1 MNAFKRISTLTGW
14 AVFAIAAIV
23 YFFSVERTGSLW
35 DCGEFILGAYKLQV
49 VHPPGAP
56 LFILI
61 GRMFTWIAE
70 LLSND
75 PADIAFAVNLMSGIC
90 TAFAAAFVAW
100 ITINLGKMALVGRDQ
115 APDQAQN
122 IALAASGLV
131 GGLTTAFATSIWF
144 SAVEGEVYAM
154 STFFTTL
161 VVWATVKWY
170 IHPDDPKQDRWLV
183 FAIFMAGLSMGVHLL
198 SILTFP
204 ALAIFYYLKKYK
216 DHTLLGMGIAAAVGV
231 GVIGFIQSVVIVGI
245 PKLWSAFELF
255 TVNTLGLGLHSGL
268 IPTILLI
275 AAVFFF
281 ALRFA
286 HRRNN
291 GLLQRIIVSAMLIVI
306 AFTAYGVV
314 VIRANVSTPVN
325 MNNPDNAMRLIPY
338 LNREQYGERALLRG
352 PQFDVDRPVSYDF
365 KDRYDWTGDR
375 YEVVT
380 QKITPEYADNDKV
393 LFPRMG
399 DPTQGRPSLYKMWMG
414 LDPQKP
420 LPPGRPNMGD
430 NLTFFWKYQFNWM
443 YWRYFFWNF
452 AGRQNGDQGYYPWDK
467 SAGHWISGIPFIDEA
482 KLGNQSELPQNW
494 KQAEGRNT
502 YYMLPFL
509 FGLLGL
515 FFHAKKRKND
525 FVALL
530 GLFVITG
537 IGIIIYSNQPPNEPR
552 ERDYVLAGSIFTYSI
567 WVGMGVL
574 ALFNILRERAKM
586 SGMVAAVLAGALTF
600 SAPLIMVAENFDD
613 HSRRLNTGARDYAVN
628 FLESCAENAVVF
640 TYGDND
646 TYPLWYAQEVEG
658 IRTDVRV
665 INLSLIAVDW
675 YIDLL
680 RRRINDSPALNLTIS
695 QEGYRGRKRNQ
706 VMWPGQAR
714 VPQATLDQFMQF
726 LSEKHELPLQGG
738 QKTETYMPTQNVF
751 IPVDKQEVYNAG
763 VLTQADSAKIV
774 DRIPLNLSGKHYLT
788 KDEVAI
794 LDIISSNIWERPI
807 YFAVTIRPEKMMG
820 LQDYTQLEGMALRL
834 IPVRSN
840 SVGNLGVIGSGRVA
854 PDIVYENV
862 MNDFRWGNFDKYDLF
877 VDESYGPSVQ
887 SLYLLMRR
895 TADAFLQ
902 RGDTQKAIDLA
913 DKYFEAFPAMNFEYD
928 YQTFAM
934 IDIYVRAEA
943 YDKAKP
949 HMRLLADHLVDRLEF
964 YDSLS
969 PNILS
974 SSYSDSQQ
982 RDMYAVRALTQATT
996 EMGDTELQERFQAL
1010 FAPYMP
1016 QQNQGQQPQQLLRD

>member
-14 AVFAIAAIV
+14 AVFAISAIV

-56 LFILI
+56 LFILV
-61 GRMFTWIAE
+61 GRMFTWVAE
-70 LLSND
+70 IFSND

-100 ITINLGKMALVGRDQ
+100 ITINLGKMALIGRDQ

-231 GVIGFIQSVVIVGI
+231 GIIGFIQAVVIVGI

-255 TVNTLGLGLHSGL
+255 TVNTLGMGLHSGL

-314 VIRANVSTPVN
+314 VIRANASTPVN

-352 PQFDVDRPVSYDF
+352 PQFNVDRPASYDF

-399 DPTQGRPSLYKMWMG
+399 DPTQGRPRLYKMWMG
-414 LDPQKP
+414 LDPDKP
-420 LPPGRPNMGD
+420 MPPGRPNMGD

-452 AGRQNGDQGYYPWDK
+452 AGRQNEDQGYFSWDK

-494 KQAEGRNT
+494 KQAKGRNT

-515 FFHAKKRKND
+515 FFHANRRKND

-552 ERDYVLAGSIFTYSI
+552 ERDYVLAGSVFTYAI

-574 ALFNILRERAKM
+574 ALFTILRERAKM
-586 SGMVAAVLAGALTF
+586 SGMVAAVLAGAITL

-695 QEGYRGRKRNQ
+695 KEGYRGRNRNQ

-714 VPQATLDQFMQF
+714 MPQATLEQFMQF
-726 LSEKHELPLQGG
+726 LSETHELPLQGG
-738 QKTETYMPTQNVF
+738 QMTETYMPTQNVF
-751 IPVDKQEVYNAG
+751 IPVDKQEVYEAG
-763 VLTQADSAKIV
+763 VLTEADSANIV
-774 DRIPLNLSGKHYLT
+774 NRIPLNLSGKDYLT

-820 LQDYTQLEGMALRL
+820 LQNYTQLEGMALRI
-834 IPVRSN
+834 IPVRSEG
-840 SVGNLGVIGSGRVA
+840 VPNLGVIGSGRVA

-895 TADAFLQ
+895 TADEFLAM
-902 RGDTQKAIDLA
+902 GETQKAIDLA
-913 DKYFEAFPAMNFEYD
+913 DKYFEVFPAMNFEYD
-928 YQTFAM
+928 SQTFSM
-934 IDIYVRAEA
+934 INVYVRAGA

-949 HMRLLADHLVDRLEF
+949 HMRMLADAVLDRLEF

-969 PNILS
+969 PEIVN
-974 SSYSDSQQ
+974 SSYSRAQQ
-982 RDMYAVRALTQATT
+982 LDLYSVRVLGQAAT
-996 EMGDTELQERFQAL
+996 EMGDTELQERFKAM
-1010 FAPYMP
+1010 FSPYLP
-1016 QQNQGQQPQQLLRD
+1016 EQNQGQQPQQLLRD